1 MKGAI
6 DPPVIV
12 EQHFEVPVD
21 ALWRAITERD
31 QMVQWFF
38 DNIVAFEARVG
49 FTTQFT
55 IENEGRIFVHRWR
68 IIEVEPLRKIVY
80 NWQYE
85 GYQGDSMVSFELKE
99 QAGGCRVTVTH
110 TVVESFPQSIP
121 EFTRESCLGGWS
133 YFIQQ
138 QLASYLAGE

>member
-1 MKGAI
+1 
-6 DPPVIV
+6 
-12 EQHFEVPVD
+12 
-21 ALWRAITERD
+21 
-31 QMVQWFF
+31 
-38 DNIVAFEARVG
+38 
-49 FTTQFT
+49 
-55 IENEGRIFVHRWR
+55 
-68 IIEVEPLRKIVY
+68 
-80 NWQYE
+80 
-85 GYQGDSMVSFELKE
+85 MVSFELKE